1 MTKLNQPHHT
11 YIYTSQ
17 YEYYER
23 MNNEEDPYT
32 T

>member
-1 MTKLNQPHHT
+1 MTKLNQPHT